1 MAARLPNGS
10 TFDFAATFG
19 TEVVVSSITNANPAV
34 ATATGHSV
42 AVGDVVLL
50 TTGWVRATGRA
61 FRVSAVNAGTTITLE
76 GLDTTDTTRFPIGS
90 SAGSVK
96 EVATWVTV
104 SQITEATSSGGEQ
117 QFVTFGY
124 LENNKDQQLATTKSP
139 AVLTLVV
146 ADDPTLPYVPVVE
159 KADSTQELSV
169 QRLNLIDGS
178 TILYVSVVS
187 ITATPTLSRN
197 NIMNRTITL
206 SQQGDITRYLAA

>member
-10 TFDFAATFG
+10 TLDCSATFG

-61 FRVSAVNAGTTITLE
+61 FRVSAVDAGTTITLE

-90 SAGSVK
+90 SAGHIK